1 MQLYRFKRG
10 GVTPLHRRHEGKTL
24 SSGASIERMPAP
36 EKVCISMVQGA
47 GAPAK
52 PVVKPS
58 DLVTVG
64 QLIAE
69 PAGFIGTRIHAS
81 VSGVVKGIVEMPTV
95 AGGVAPHIVIEND
108 GQDTGYDFPETGRRL
123 TGPEI
128 LSAIQEAG
136 LAGMGG
142 AGFPTHVKMTIPEGK
157 RCELLLI
164 NGAECEPF
172 LTADQ
177 RLMEEDPDRILRG
190 AGYAMEALGVKEAR
204 VGIENNKP
212 AAIAAMEKS
221 AQGFADVS
229 ICPMRTRYPQGSEKQ
244 LIQALARREV
254 PQGGLPIDCGVVV
267 LNVGTCAAIADAV
280 ERNKPLIERVVTVTG
295 AVGRPSNL
303 LCRIGT
309 SFADAVAYCG
319 GYGDHIEKLISGG
332 PMMGFAQFTDE
343 VTVGKGTSGIL
354 ALDHDHAKQFEE
366 WPCTH
371 CGKCVQVC
379 PVGLMPL
386 MIDAYS
392 RAGKMDMA
400 DEYNAMDCME
410 CGCCSYICPSRR
422 HLTQSIRAAKREIL
436 AARNAKKG
444 GK

>member
-1 MQLYRFKRG
+1 MDFIFHPIWGKIGGWALQLYRFKRG

-190 AGYAMEALGVKEAR
+190 VGYAMEALGVKEAR

-212 AAIAAMEKS
+212 AASCRHGEIRS
-221 AQGFADVS
+221 GICRRIDLPHADPLPSGIGKTVDPS
-229 ICPMRTRYPQGSEKQ
+229 PGASGGAP
-244 LIQALARREV
+244 
-254 PQGGLPIDCGVVV
+254 GGLPIDCGVVV

-295 AVGRPSNL
+295 AVGSAIQPAVPHRNQ
-303 LCRIGT
+303 LCRRR
-309 SFADAVAYCG
+309 SVLRRLWRSHRKA
-319 GYGDHIEKLISGG
+319 HLRR
-332 PMMGFAQFTDE
+332 P
-343 VTVGKGTSGIL
+343 
-354 ALDHDHAKQFEE
+354 HD
-366 WPCTH
+366 
-371 CGKCVQVC
+371 GLC
-379 PVGLMPL
+379 PV
-386 MIDAYS
+386 Y
-392 RAGKMDMA
+392 R
-400 DEYNAMDCME
+400 
-410 CGCCSYICPSRR
+410 
-422 HLTQSIRAAKREIL
+422 
-436 AARNAKKG
+436 
-444 GK
+444 

>member
-1 MQLYRFKRG
+1 M
-10 GVTPLHRRHEGKTL
+10 
-24 SSGASIERMPAP
+24 
-36 EKVCISMVQGA
+36 
-47 GAPAK
+47 
-52 PVVKPS
+52 
-58 DLVTVG
+58 
-64 QLIAE
+64 
-69 PAGFIGTRIHAS
+69 
-81 VSGVVKGIVEMPTV
+81 
-95 AGGVAPHIVIEND
+95 
-108 GQDTGYDFPETGRRL
+108 
-123 TGPEI
+123 
-128 LSAIQEAG
+128 
-136 LAGMGG
+136 
-142 AGFPTHVKMTIPEGK
+142 
-157 RCELLLI
+157 
-164 NGAECEPF
+164 
-172 LTADQ
+172 
-177 RLMEEDPDRILRG
+177 
-190 AGYAMEALGVKEAR
+190 
-204 VGIENNKP
+204 
-212 AAIAAMEKS
+212 
-221 AQGFADVS
+221 
-229 ICPMRTRYPQGSEKQ
+229 
-244 LIQALARREV
+244 